1 VKWNN
6 RNKQEDAGARSRGF
20 TIVELLIVIVVIGIL
35 AAITIV
41 AYNNVQDRT
50 NNLRTEDAVAKF
62 RRALIMYATEK
73 GQYPLGGTTSACLG
87 EPENYPS
94 GCWNGAIS
102 AAFNTAIRPYLGNS
116 LPNPYSGCL
125 SMYGSCRYGAAYSNQ
140 NINLD
145 GVAHTWSISYLQK
158 GAVSCQANGQAGG
171 TWSNALSTPN
181 NPSRVEY
188 NSDTSL
194 CRLILP
200 NPATL

>member
-1 VKWNN
+1 MTNKRQNN
-6 RNKQEDAGARSRGF
+6 RTYRGGF

-41 AYNNVQDRT
+41 SYNNVTDRS
-50 NNLRTEDAVAKF
+50 NNLRTEDAVSKF
-62 RRALIMYATEK
+62 RKALIMYATEN

-87 EPENYPS
+87 EATNYPS
-94 GCWNGAIS
+94 GCWNGSVS
-102 AAFNTAIRPYLGNS
+102 AAFNTAIQPYLGGS
-116 LPNPYSGCL
+116 LPNPYNGCLMMYSGC
-125 SMYGSCRYGAAYSNQ
+125 RIGAAYSNQ

-158 GAVSCQANGQAGG
+158 GAVSCQADGQAGG
-171 TWSNALSTPN
+171 SWTNALSVPN
-181 NPSRVEY
+181 NPSRIELH
-188 NSDTSL
+188 SGTSL